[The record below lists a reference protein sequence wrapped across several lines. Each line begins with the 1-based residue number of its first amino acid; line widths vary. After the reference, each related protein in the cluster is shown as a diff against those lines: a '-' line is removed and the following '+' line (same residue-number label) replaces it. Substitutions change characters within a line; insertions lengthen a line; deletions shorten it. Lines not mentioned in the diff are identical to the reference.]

1 MPSALLLPLL
11 TCSVVL
17 LVSGAAKLRD
27 PRSVDAAFA
36 SMRVPAPLDA
46 TWVRRVAPWAEV
58 ALGLWLLVA
67 TGAGLVLVAFLVLV
81 LFTGY
86 LVLVVRALRGPEPAD
101 CGCFGAIGDSRVT
114 RVTVWRNALLVL
126 AALLTVVAGFRDV
139 GVLID
144 LRLEGVWAW
153 LAGALLAVAVAVLV
167 TWRSPAAATTTGAR
181 MASLGG
187 VDEHGEYVRAPV
199 PRAQVLTEDDRLVL
213 LDQEARRAAHLLVF
227 LSPGCGP
234 CQRLAPLV
242 AGWQEQL
249 APVVVRAVLV
259 ASRDVLVALPD
270 LEGRAWF
277 DPHGLAREAFGVG
290 TPSAVLL
297 GTDGELAGG
306 PVAGEEAVLE
316 FVAEVAEHLREAAA
330 AEPTGPA
337 PAAPEVGERPELEVV
352 SDDR

>member
-27 PRSVDAAFA
+27 AGSVDAAFA
-36 SMRVPAPLDA
+36 SMRVPSPLDA
-46 TWVRRVAPWAEV
+46 TWVRRVLPWAEV

-67 TGAGLVLVAFLVLV
+67 TGAGLVLVAFVVLV

-101 CGCFGAIGDSRVT
+101 CGCFGALGDSRVT

-144 LRLEGVWAW
+144 LRMDGAW
-153 LAGALLAVAVAVLV
+153 PWVAGAALAAAVAVLV
-167 TWRSPAAATTTGAR
+167 TWRSPSATTAAR
-181 MASLGG
+181 RAAPLGG
-187 VDEHGEYVRAPV
+187 GEDDGEYERTAI
-199 PRAQVLTEDDRLVL
+199 PRAQVLTEGNHALLLEHEVRLG
-213 LDQEARRAAHLLVF
+213 AHLLVF

-234 CQRLAPLV
+234 CQRIGPLL
-242 AGWQEQL
+242 AGWQDEL
-249 APVVVRAVLV
+249 APVVVRAVV
-259 ASRDVLVALPD
+259 IGTPDVLHSLPY
-270 LEGRAWF
+270 LRGRAWF
-277 DPHGLAREAFGVG
+277 DPHGVTRDAFGVG

-306 PVAGEEAVLE
+306 PVAGEEAITE
-316 FVAEVAEHLREAAA
+316 FIEEIAQHLREAAV
-330 AEPTGPA
+330 
-337 PAAPEVGERPELEVV
+337 PEAGEQPELEAV